1 MKVYIFVI
9 LHFLDGLSKFGTLH
23 FKQNDEF
30 ILSLVVK
37 LSHYLHIKLVTQ
49 LCLNLK
55 TNQY

>member
-9 LHFLDGLSKFGTLH
+9 LHFLDGLSKFGRLH

-49 LCLNLK
+49 LGLNLK